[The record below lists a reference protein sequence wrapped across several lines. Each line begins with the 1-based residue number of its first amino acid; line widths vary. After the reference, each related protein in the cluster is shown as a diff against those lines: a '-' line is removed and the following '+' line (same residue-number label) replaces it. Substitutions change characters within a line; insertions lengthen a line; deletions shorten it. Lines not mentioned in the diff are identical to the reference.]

1 MKASGML
8 AIRIRIFHQQRF
20 GKKKIFSAAVQR
32 DTRRGS
38 GKRSP
43 ARSAERRA

>member
-20 GKKKIFSAAVQR
+20 GKKIFFSVAVQR
-32 DTRRGS
+32 DACPDGGNDPRLGQ
-38 GKRSP
+38 P
-43 ARSAERRA
+43 QARA

>member
-20 GKKKIFSAAVQR
+20 GEKKFFSAAVQR
-32 DTRRGS
+32 DTCTDGR
-38 GKRSP
+38 K
-43 ARSAERRA
+43 